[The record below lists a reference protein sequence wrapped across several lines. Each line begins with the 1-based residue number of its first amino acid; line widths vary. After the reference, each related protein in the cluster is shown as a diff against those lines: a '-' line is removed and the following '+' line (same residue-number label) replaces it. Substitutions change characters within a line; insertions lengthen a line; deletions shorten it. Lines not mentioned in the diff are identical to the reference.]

1 MFCRHE
7 KLLRRHNE
15 QVLPMLDALYQEAGI
30 AVRDTELIGFGAG
43 PGSFTG
49 VRNRR
54 LCNSGCRHGQRREGG
69 AAARFRNGVAQLP
82 YMQIVGG

>member
-30 AVRDTELIGFGAG
+30 AVRDTALIGFGAG

-49 VRNRR
+49 VRI
-54 LCNSGCRHGQRREGG
+54 
-69 AAARFRNGVAQLP
+69 AASVTQGVAMASGAGWCRCPVPKLSCAAP
-82 YMQIVGG
+82 YMQIHR